1 VKYRDFDGVVRPVSR
16 FGASRAK
23 AEAAL
28 EEALQDRYGTGAG
41 EITRETLLR
50 QVAEAWLSEIDA
62 RDLAGSTK
70 ELYRDVVERRLSPG
84 VGALRV
90 REVSVAPRWQAA
102 PKRPTRSTL

>member
-41 EITRETLLR
+41 EITRW
-50 QVAEAWLSEIDA
+50 VVFFAAWRS
-62 RDLAGSTK
+62 
-70 ELYRDVVERRLSPG
+70 
-84 VGALRV
+84 
-90 REVSVAPRWQAA
+90 AA
-102 PKRPTRSTL
+102 SLIIPEEFFL